1 MDSNDTKHAYE
12 NQFIERIAMAKRS
25 STGKSGVIVAQEI
38 KALILANKT
47 IKGPEVMDALREKFP
62 KETFNDKSCQVT
74 YSNLRKNLGLSHTL
88 KRKPVATGRPAAGR
102 PAAATR
108 QIGVAAEESSVDMSL
123 LQAAKVLLQ
132 HCNGDVTIAV
142 NALQQIASLQMS

>member
-1 MDSNDTKHAYE
+1 
-12 NQFIERIAMAKRS
+12 MAKRTS
-25 STGKSGVIVAQEI
+25 ASKSGVIVAQEI
-38 KALILANKT
+38 KAMILANKT

-88 KRKPVATGRPAAGR
+88 KRKPVAAGRPATGRPA
-102 PAAATR
+102 AAATR

-123 LQAAKVLLQ
+123 LHAAKVLLQ
-132 HCNGDVTIAV
+132 HCNGDVTVAV